1 MRWYLAVLKKY
12 AVFSGRARRR
22 EFWMFVLFH
31 TIILFLLGMLNLV
44 LGFDRLFTIPLIPV
58 VYGTAVLIP
67 GLAAVVR
74 RLHDTGRSGLLL
86 FWGLPGLG
94 ITWILRGLYDIYRTV
109 SPSWGLVPSGIFF
122 AIITVFMVREG
133 TAGKN
138 QYGLDPKAGER

>member
-1 MRWYLAVLKKY
+1 MKWYLAVLKKY
-12 AVFSGRARRR
+12 AVFSGRAGRR

-31 TIILFLLGMLNLV
+31 TIILLLLGMLNLV
-44 LGFDRLFTIPLIPV
+44 LGLEILFTIPVIPF

-67 GLAAVVR
+67 GLAVVVR

-109 SPSWGLVPSGIFF
+109 SPAWGLIPSGIFF
-122 AIITVFMVREG
+122 VIITVFTLRKGMV
-133 TAGKN
+133 GKN
-138 QYGLDPKAGER
+138 QYGPDPKARA